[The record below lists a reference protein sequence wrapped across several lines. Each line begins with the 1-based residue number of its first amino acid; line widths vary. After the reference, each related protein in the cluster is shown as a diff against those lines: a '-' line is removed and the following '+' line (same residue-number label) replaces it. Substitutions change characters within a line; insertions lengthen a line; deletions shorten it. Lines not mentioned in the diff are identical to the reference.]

1 MTRLSLGRPT
11 GIKVCGITRQ
21 EDAQYCVEL
30 GVNALGFVFYG
41 PSPRYVRPAEACK
54 IFRLMPLFVTRVG
67 LFVNAPRDEVL
78 AVLAEAP
85 LHLLQFH
92 GDEDEAYCASF
103 GRPYMKAARMRPGV
117 DLLEFAASF
126 PSAEAIL
133 CDAFVDGYGGA
144 GKTFDWDLLPP
155 AGALGRPLVLSG
167 GLDAG
172 NVEAA
177 IRRVRPMA
185 VDVSSGVEAA
195 KGIKDHARLRAFVE
209 KVREADESIRS
220 T

>member
-1 MTRLSLGRPT
+1 MNQRLTR
-11 GIKVCGITRQ
+11 IKVCGITRA
-21 EDAQYCVEL
+21 EDAACCAGL
-30 GVNALGFVFYG
+30 GVDALGFVFYE
-41 PSPRYVRPAEACK
+41 PSPRYLAPSAACK
-54 IFRLMPLFVTRVG
+54 IFRQMPLFVTRVG
-67 LFVNAPRDEVL
+67 LFVNAPRETVL
-78 AVLAEAP
+78 AVLDQAP

-117 DLLEFAASF
+117 DLLEFAARF

-133 CDAFVDGYGGA
+133 CDAFVEGYGGA
-144 GKTFDWDLLPP
+144 GKTFDWSLLPP
-155 AGALGRPLVLSG
+155 NGSLSRHLVLSG
-167 GLDAG
+167 GIDAD
-172 NVEAA
+172 NVGDAVRR
-177 IRRVRPMA
+177 IRPTA

-195 KGIKDHARLRAFVE
+195 KGIKDHAKLKAFVE

>member
-1 MTRLSLGRPT
+1 MNPARTR
-11 GIKVCGITRQ
+11 IKVCGITRT
-21 EDAQYCVEL
+21 EDAVCCAEL
-30 GVNALGFVFYG
+30 GVDALGFVFYEA
-41 PSPRYVRPAEACK
+41 SPRYIRPAEACK
-54 IFRLMPLFVTRVG
+54 IFRATPLFMTRVG
-67 LFVNAPRDEVL
+67 LFVNAPRETVL

-103 GRPYMKAARMRPGV
+103 GRPYLKAARIKPGL
-117 DLLEFAASF
+117 DLLEFAARF
-126 PSAEAIL
+126 PSADAIL

-144 GKTFDWDLLPP
+144 GKTFDWNLLPP
-155 AGALGRPLVLSG
+155 VGSLPRPLVLSG
-167 GLDAG
+167 GLDAA
-172 NVEAA
+172 NVGEA

-195 KGIKDHARLRAFVE
+195 KGIKDHLKLKAFVE
-209 KVREADESIRS
+209 KVREADETIRS

>member
-1 MTRLSLGRPT
+1 MNNPRTR
-11 GIKVCGITRQ
+11 IKVCGITRA
-21 EDAQYCVEL
+21 EDAACCAEL
-30 GVNALGFVFYG
+30 GVDALGFVFYE
-41 PSPRYVRPAEACK
+41 PSPRYIRPTQACK
-54 IFRLMPLFVTRVG
+54 IFRATPPFMTRVG
-67 LFVNAPRDEVL
+67 LFVNAPRETVL

-103 GRPYMKAARMRPGV
+103 GRPYLKAARIKPGL
-117 DLLEFAASF
+117 DLLEFAARF
-126 PSAEAIL
+126 PSADAIL

-144 GKTFDWDLLPP
+144 GKTFDWNLLPP
-155 AGALGRPLVLSG
+155 VGSLARPLVLSG
-167 GLDAG
+167 GLDPA
-172 NVEAA
+172 NVGEA

-195 KGIKDHARLRAFVE
+195 KGIKDHLKIKAFVE
-209 KVREADESIRS
+209 KVREADETIRS